1 MKTTPIPVKFDRQGH
16 SCNFFAGFG
25 PTVLGFAAM
34 RCLRA
39 LLRLGR
45 VGLEGVFCYF
55 GVQSASM
62 RVWGGAMRLF
72 QMLIFRTLIF
82 SVVTGGGAAFCNS
95 CWSSALFVAGGVQC
109 CILAFFLLVAVGQNA
124 RRRGAFGF
132 CSILVRC
139 SFGNRLFLRQ
149 LVVRIDEFF
158 AYPTILH
165 FVSPPCEGAYGAY
178 CVPRTTHSSKKHPP
192 WGSNPRPQG

>member
-1 MKTTPIPVKFDRQGH
+1 
-16 SCNFFAGFG
+16 
-25 PTVLGFAAM
+25 M

-72 QMLIFRTLIF
+72 QMLIFRTLVF

-95 CWSSALFVAGGVQC
+95 CWSSAFFVAGGGAMLHLGV
-109 CILAFFLLVAVGQNA
+109 FLVGRSRSECEAQ
-124 RRRGAFGF
+124 GWFW
-132 CSILVRC
+132 V
-139 SFGNRLFLRQ
+139 LFDPGQ
-149 LVVRIDEFF
+149 V
-158 AYPTILH
+158 
-165 FVSPPCEGAYGAY
+165 
-178 CVPRTTHSSKKHPP
+178 
-192 WGSNPRPQG
+192 

>member
-1 MKTTPIPVKFDRQGH
+1 
-16 SCNFFAGFG
+16 
-25 PTVLGFAAM
+25 M

-72 QMLIFRTLIF
+72 QMLIFRTLVF

-95 CWSSALFVAGGVQC
+95 CWSSAFFVAGGC
-109 CILAFFLLVAVGQNA
+109 NVASWRFSCWSQSV
-124 RRRGAFGF
+124 RTRGAGVVLGF
-132 CSILVRC
+132 VRSWSGVVLGIDYFFDDWLCELMNSSPIPQSFILSALLARARMARIAFQGPLTLARNTHRGARTHDHKVKGLALC
-139 SFGNRLFLRQ
+139 RL
-149 LVVRIDEFF
+149 
-158 AYPTILH
+158 
-165 FVSPPCEGAYGAY
+165 S
-178 CVPRTTHSSKKHPP
+178 
-192 WGSNPRPQG
+192 